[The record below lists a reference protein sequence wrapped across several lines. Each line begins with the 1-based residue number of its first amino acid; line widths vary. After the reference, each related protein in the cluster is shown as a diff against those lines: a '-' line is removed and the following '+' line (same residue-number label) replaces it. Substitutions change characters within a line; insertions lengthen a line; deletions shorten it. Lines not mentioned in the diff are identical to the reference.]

1 MLSKTTIPIRNIF
14 YMLAYSHKELKER
27 EYTRVGSESFDNVL
41 DLYST
46 ILLISVSRLL
56 KGGLIKDYISLEED
70 LFVIKGKLN
79 LNKTIS
85 RNTLYNKKI
94 VVDYDEYSTNILF
107 NKIIKS
113 TLIKL
118 SRSKEISVE
127 KRRSLKKLI
136 PYFTDID
143 EIILS
148 TIKWHDITFN
158 NNSYRYRF
166 TLKICEYIFKELII
180 NDEDDLLSKEL
191 YDERRL
197 SNIYENFVL
206 NFYKQETSYHV
217 SSPQIKWK
225 VEEDV
230 NNNLPIMQTDIVV
243 KKEDRIIIIDTKFY
257 TKNMLKRSETSKEK
271 HISNNL
277 YQIFTYVNNYVSD
290 FEDSSIEGILL
301 YAKTDEEIQ
310 ANDRYLINDN
320 KISILNL
327 DLNEDFESIKENL
340 FKVIR

>member
-1 MLSKTTIPIRNIF
+1 
-14 YMLAYSHKELKER
+14 MLAYSHKELKER

-79 LNKTIS
+79 LSKTIS

-148 TIKWHDITFN
+148 AIKWHDITFN

-206 NFYKQETSYHV
+206 NFYKQETSYNV

-277 YQIFTYVNNYVSD
+277 YQIFAYVNNYVSD